1 MLWAERADFAGR
13 RKNRTEEE
21 VMRNFL
27 KKRIIV
33 FVTVFLIL
41 LAAGCGKKDT
51 QSGAGSSDYAHSG
64 QNDITDPENTDY
76 KTESGAEVDAE
87 ELEVK
92 KGKANGI
99 DAQTL
104 YLVPSGFF
112 SDKDEEEEDSEEAA
126 SFVPENIRITCSY
139 GSKNLK
145 ATVTVLTSDDV
156 ARLEID
162 GNVVEP
168 KTMKGKNKYTYSQK
182 NVTAGTI
189 YSIVAY
195 DEAGTASETY
205 TVVAE

>member
-1 MLWAERADFAGR
+1 M
-13 RKNRTEEE
+13 
-21 VMRNFL
+21 
-27 KKRIIV
+27 
-33 FVTVFLIL
+33 TVFSGVPFFSFTDTELPL
-41 LAAGCGKKDT
+41 GALFCVSEPSTGFAAGLRFT
-51 QSGAGSSDYAHSG
+51 
-64 QNDITDPENTDY
+64 TT
-76 KTESGAEVDAE
+76 T
-87 ELEVK
+87 
-92 KGKANGI
+92 
-99 DAQTL
+99 
-104 YLVPSGFF
+104 FF
-112 SDKDEEEEDSEEAA
+112 FPA